1 MVDRRTLLVGPR
13 NFLLAESA
21 RPLIIAAMIVELGH
35 FALILAFAVAVVQAT
50 IPLVG
55 AHMGWRSW
63 MVVAQPAAT
72 AQFFLILGAFV
83 ALTYAFVGSDF
94 SLRLVTLNSHTDKPM
109 LYKFSGVWG
118 NHEGSMLLWVLILAL
133 FGACAA
139 WFGNGLPQ
147 GLRARALAVQSAI
160 GVAFL
165 AFILFT
171 SNPFLRLE
179 FPPLNGQDLNPL
191 LQDPGL
197 ALHPPF
203 LYLGYV
209 GLSMTFSFAVAA
221 LLEGKVSAA
230 WGRWV
235 RPWALA
241 AWIFLTIGI
250 ALGSWWAYHELGWG
264 GFWFWDP
271 VENASFMPW
280 LVATALLHSAIV
292 VEKREALKSWTIL
305 LAILAFGFSLIGTF
319 IVRSGI
325 LTSVHAFA
333 SDPSRGVFILLILGV
348 FMGGALALY
357 AARSGTMEANG
368 VFSVASRESALVL
381 NNVLLSVACFVVF
394 IGTVWPLVAELAF
407 DRKLSVGAPYFN
419 AAFTPFMVGLAIALP
434 IGAILPWKRARLG
447 RSIKGLRGIAA
458 LAFAVGAL
466 AWAIQTG
473 RTALGPVGIALGVW
487 LVCGA
492 VAELMLRAGRG
503 NVGRRIRRLAMLPR
517 ADWGKAA
524 AHAGLGVT
532 FFGIAG
538 LMAWELEDIR
548 AVQVGESYRVGAYG
562 ITLSDVRRVQGP
574 NYSAVQAEVAVSR
587 NGRTLAWLY
596 PEKRNYPVA
605 GMPTTE
611 AAIDSGSF
619 RDVYV
624 VVGDA
629 QVGGGWAI
637 RTYVKPFAN
646 WIWAGAAIM
655 ALGGC
660 LSLTDRRHRVAA
672 GSRRLPSNAVS
683 SP

>member
-1 MVDRRTLLVGPR
+1 
-13 NFLLAESA
+13 
-21 RPLIIAAMIVELGH
+21 MIVELGH

-50 IPLVG
+50 VPLIG
-55 AHMGWRSW
+55 AHKGWRAW
-63 MVVAQPAAT
+63 MAVAEPAAT
-72 AQFFLILGAFV
+72 AQFFLTFGAFAV
-83 ALTYAFVGSDF
+83 LTYAFVGSDF

-133 FGACAA
+133 FGASAA
-139 WFGNGLPQ
+139 WFGKGLPA

-179 FPPLNGQDLNPL
+179 FPPLNGEDLNPL

-221 LLEGKVSAA
+221 LLERRVSAA

-280 LVATALLHSAIV
+280 LVATALLHSAVV
-292 VEKREALKSWTIL
+292 VEKREALKSWTVL

-319 IVRSGI
+319 IVRSGV

-333 SDPSRGVFILLILGV
+333 SDPSRGVFILAILGV

-357 AARSGTMEANG
+357 AARADTMEARG
-368 VFSVASRESALVL
+368 IFSVASREGALVL

-394 IGTVWPLVAELAF
+394 VGTLWPLVAEMVF

-419 AAFTPFMVGLAIALP
+419 AAFTPFMVALALVLP
-434 IGAILPWKRARLG
+434 VGSVLPWKRARLKVSV
-447 RSIKGLRGIAA
+447 RNFRGIAA
-458 LAFAVGAL
+458 LAFAFGAL

-473 RTALGPVGIALGVW
+473 RSALGPVGLALGVW
-487 LVCGA
+487 LVCG
-492 VAELMLRAGRG
+492 VLAELAARTGRG
-503 NVGRRIRRLAMLPR
+503 NTASRIRRLAMLPR

-532 FFGIAG
+532 LFGIAG
-538 LMAWELEDIR
+538 LMAWEVEDIR
-548 AVQVGESYRVGAYG
+548 AVQVGESYAVGAYG
-562 ITLSDVRRVQGP
+562 ITLNDVRRVSGP
-574 NYSAVQAEVAVSR
+574 NYSAVQAEVTVSR
-587 NGRTLAWLY
+587 NGRTLAQLL
-596 PEKRNYPVA
+596 PEKRSYPVA

-624 VVGDA
+624 VIGDA
-629 QVGGGWAI
+629 QIGGGWAI

-655 ALGGC
+655 AFGGC

-672 GSRRLPSNAVS
+672 GARRTPRGAAQRE
-683 SP
+683 